1 MTAAISRFS
10 TQALHLFKTKGSH
23 LLSSLNYRENPD
35 HGSCNKHYA
44 RKFLRL
50 KLCIVVQSATSE
62 LTATILLACP
72 SSASL
77 HPPCFT
83 ELIPPTQPAERY
95 SLFFAEVSF
104 VLIQQVKSV
113 QCKIR
118 QSPGLTSEE

>member
-1 MTAAISRFS
+1 MIAAISRFS

-44 RKFLRL
+44 RRFLRL

-77 HPPCFT
+77 CRCLT
-83 ELIPPTQPAERY
+83 ELIPPTQPAELY